1 MMHLKIIDK
10 NGYDFFGSEDK
21 FEFTFGK
28 KHNNDIVSKL
38 KIISPQQLKF
48 FYKAKFWYVENIG
61 AEDYI
66 KFNNRNFK
74 KNSTKKLSAGDSII
88 FAKDEYFLVLEVM
101 REIKSQ
107 QLNTDRKRTIS
118 LTGKT
123 EFIIGR
129 DANCD
134 IVLDNPQADRHHARI
149 IFDGE
154 HHFIE
159 DLKST
164 NGTYVNNKKI
174 KKAVLK
180 NEDRIEVPS
189 SAYIYFNQKLL
200 SSKSENGI
208 EVDLVDITKDVY
220 DKGNKKNKIRLV
232 DNVSF
237 RIEKSSFVGIVGGSG
252 AGKSTLLDCING
264 RRPGTGG
271 TVYYDTNDF
280 YQNMN
285 CYQPII
291 GYVPQKDILHENLP
305 LFDSLCYTASM
316 RIRNDITRSEIE
328 DIVKRVIKEVKL
340 EGKEHLK
347 ISFLSGGQK
356 KRVSIAMEL
365 LSNPKIIYL
374 DEPTSGLSPDLDYE
388 IMSLL
393 KDLSKSGRTII
404 IITHTMDNIN
414 LCDKIAF
421 LGKGGKLCFYDS
433 PDKIKS
439 YFKMQDYSKIF
450 YKLGNETIALQYAE
464 KYRSGDYYKK
474 LIDGYRRLYG
484 YVEKKEK

>member
-1 MMHLKIIDK
+1 MIHLKIIDK
-10 NGYDFFGSEDK
+10 NGYDFFGSGDK

-28 KHNNDIVSKL
+28 KHSNEIVGKL
-38 KIISPQQLKF
+38 KIISPIQLKF
-48 FYKAKFWYVENIG
+48 FKKAKFWYVENTG
-61 AEDYI
+61 ADEFI
-66 KFNNRNFK
+66 KFNNHVFK
-74 KNSTKKLSAGDSII
+74 TNIVKKLSAGDSIT
-88 FAKDEYFLVLEVM
+88 FASEKDFLILEIM
-101 REIKSQ
+101 REIKTQ
-107 QLNTDRKRTIS
+107 QISSDKKRTIS
-118 LTGKT
+118 LTDKT
-123 EFIIGR
+123 EYIIGR

-134 IVLDNPQADRHHARI
+134 IILDSPQACRHHAKI

-159 DLKST
+159 DLKTTS
-164 NGTYVNNKKI
+164 GTYLNNKKI
-174 KKAVLK
+174 KKAILK
-180 NEDRIEVPS
+180 EEDRIEVPS
-189 SAYIYFNQKLL
+189 AAYIYFNQKLL

-208 EVDLVDITKDVY
+208 EVDLIDVIKDVN
-220 DKGNKKNKIRLV
+220 DKSNKKNKIRLV

-237 RIEKSSFVGIVGGSG
+237 RIDKSSFVGIVGGSG

-264 RRPGTGG
+264 RRPCTGG
-271 TVYYDTNDF
+271 AIYYDTNDF

-305 LFDSLCYTASM
+305 LFDSLCYTATM
-316 RIRNDITRSEIE
+316 RIRNDITRDEIE

-340 EGKEHLK
+340 DGKENLK
-347 ISFLSGGQK
+347 ISLLSGGQK

-393 KDLSKSGRTII
+393 KDLSKTGRTII

-421 LGKGGKLCFYDS
+421 LGKGGRLCFYDS
-433 PDKIKS
+433 PEKIKS
-439 YFKMQDYSKIF
+439 YFKTQDYSKVF
-450 YKLGNETIALQYAE
+450 NKLSDESTAIQFAE
-464 KYRSGDYYKK
+464 KYRASDYYKK
-474 LIDGYRRLYG
+474 LIESYRHLYN
-484 YVEKKEK
+484 YAEKKEK